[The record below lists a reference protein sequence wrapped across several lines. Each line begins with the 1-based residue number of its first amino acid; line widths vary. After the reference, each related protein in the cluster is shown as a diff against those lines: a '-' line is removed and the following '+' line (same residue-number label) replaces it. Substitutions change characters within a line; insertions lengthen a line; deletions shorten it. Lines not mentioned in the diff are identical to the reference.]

1 MTTGPGITV
10 ATSIGSDTVRTQ
22 SGVPAIGGW
31 PPPSVADRRRTALG
45 IATFIA
51 LTAALTS
58 AAKHL
63 AVTGISIEGLALVL
77 AWCPAAAA
85 LLSRF
90 VFYRTLRG
98 LGWRWC
104 GWKYA
109 LLGYCLPIAYA
120 FVVWCPLWVAG
131 FGDLH
136 GYTTNRAIFMVGT
149 ILSSG
154 VAQGGL
160 GAVAAILV
168 DGTVGAL
175 PMAISAFGEEV
186 GWRGFLV
193 PELAKITSFT
203 KLSLI
208 SGSIWTISHY
218 SVLVYHRVGTPM
230 AWYGPL
236 CFTVSVMGMSFV
248 LAWLRLKT
256 GSIWVTTIVHTSHNQ
271 VISIFD
277 SLTRVS
283 SVAHGSAIS
292 TDFARRAT
300 SGGLAIVL
308 LLAAIVVWQM
318 RDQVAG
324 STSAVGA

>member
-1 MTTGPGITV
+1 MDTGMTHDR
-10 ATSIGSDTVRTQ
+10 TSTN
-22 SGVPAIGGW
+22 
-31 PPPSVADRRRTALG
+31 VADRWRTALG
-45 IATFIA
+45 MATFIA
-51 LTAALTS
+51 LTVALDW

-63 AVTGISIEGLALVL
+63 AMTPISIEGLALVL
-77 AWCPAAAA
+77 AWCPAVAA
-85 LLSRF
+85 LLCRLT
-90 VFYRTLRG
+90 FYRTLRG

-109 LLGYCLPIAYA
+109 LLGICLPISYT
-120 FVVWCPLWVAG
+120 FMVWCPLWVAG

-136 GYTTNRAIFMVGT
+136 GYTTHRAIFMLDKT
-149 ILSSG
+149 LSSG
-154 VAQGGL
+154 IAQGAL

-175 PMAISAFGEEV
+175 PMAVSAFGEEV

-208 SGSIWTISHY
+208 SGTLWTISHY
-218 SVLVYHRVGTPM
+218 HVLVYHRVGTPM

-236 CFTVSVMGMSFV
+236 CFTVSVMGMSVV

-271 VISIFD
+271 FISIFD

-292 TDFARRAT
+292 TDFARMAT

-308 LLAAIVVWQM
+308 LLAAIFVW
-318 RDQVAG
+318 RRREQVAR
-324 STSAVGA
+324 SPSAVDA